1 MYARLHAVLCEV
13 TDRNVLG
20 GADWTDFFFRAF
32 LAVLCIRS
40 QQREFTTDD
49 IEHVVALFH
58 RAEEAA
64 ALQCST
70 EGRVMS
76 RLLLTQFLFDMFV
89 RTDAATLRL
98 Q

>member
-20 GADWTDFFFRAF
+20 WADWTAFFFLAF
-32 LAVLCIRS
+32 LSVLCIRS
-40 QQREFTTDD
+40 QHRAFATDD
-49 IEHVVALFH
+49 IAHILALFH
-58 RAEEAA
+58 RAAEVA
-64 ALQCST
+64 ALQCRT

-76 RLLLTQFLFDMFV
+76 RLLLTQFVFDMFV

>member
-1 MYARLHAVLCEV
+1 MYARLHAVLGEV

-20 GADWTDFFFRAF
+20 AADWTDFFFRAF
-32 LAVLCIRS
+32 LAVLCIRA
-40 QQREFTTDD
+40 QQREFATDD
-49 IEHVVALFH
+49 IEQIVALFH

-64 ALQCST
+64 ILQCST

-76 RLLLTQFLFDMFV
+76 RLLLTQFVFDMFV

>member
-32 LAVLCIRS
+32 LAVLCIRA
-40 QQREFTTDD
+40 QQREFATDD
-49 IEHVVALFH
+49 IEQIVALFH
-58 RAEEAA
+58 RA

-76 RLLLTQFLFDMFV
+76 RLLLTQFVFDMFV